1 MTSGLRRSLVA
12 ALIIALTLS
21 GLGRAFASSAQSAGV
36 HDAILGVHDAIP
48 GVHVPIC
55 HSGPGEAPAD
65 PSQPL
70 SHDCCDDCALLAL
83 AVLPAPPAIA
93 TLAPAEHFAEH
104 ARAIAWA
111 PVIARPRDPRL
122 SRGPPAA

>member
-21 GLGRAFASSAQSAGV
+21 GLGRAVASSAQPV
-36 HDAILGVHDAIP
+36 GVHDAIP

-70 SHDCCDDCALLAL
+70 SHDCCDDCALLAP
-83 AVLPAPPAIA
+83 AVLPAPPAMA
-93 TLAPAEHFAEH
+93 APAPVEHFAEH
-104 ARAIAWA
+104 ARAIDWA
-111 PVIARPRDPRL
+111 PVLARPRDPRL